1 MGMTKTSETLT
12 PGTPEFKAAKAALPA
27 LPTIMALDMLQS
39 QAWKPSADERR
50 ALKAW
55 GDWFEMLDM
64 SREVHLKVVDVYTDV
79 KIGEIVYSA

>member
-1 MGMTKTSETLT
+1 MSETLT

-27 LPTIMALDMLQS
+27 IPAIMAVDMLRS
-39 QAWKPSADERR
+39 QGWKPSADERA

-55 GDWFEMLDM
+55 GDWFEALDM
-64 SREVHLKVVDVYTDV
+64 SREVHLKVVDVYTGA